1 VQRAMEVP
9 IDSAHGM
16 VGALRSGD
24 KVDILAGFNAAGA
37 STGRGRPEL
46 RTLATDVLV
55 LKAGEE
61 SAKTQRANA
70 EAKLAVR
77 LPVDQ
82 AAKVAFASDNG
93 VVWFILRPPAGAK
106 DPAPSAVTLDALLTA
121 PTIEVDR

>member
-1 VQRAMEVP
+1 MEVP

-16 VGALRSGD
+16 VGALRAGD

-55 LKAGEE
+55 LKAAED
-61 SAKTQRANA
+61 SSKAQKANA
-70 EAKLAVR
+70 ETKLAVR
-77 LPVDQ
+77 MPANL
-82 AAKVAFASDNG
+82 AAKVAFAADNG
-93 VVWFILRPPAGAK
+93 KVWFILRPPAGAK
-106 DPAPSAVTLDALLTA
+106 DTAPASVTLDALLTGA